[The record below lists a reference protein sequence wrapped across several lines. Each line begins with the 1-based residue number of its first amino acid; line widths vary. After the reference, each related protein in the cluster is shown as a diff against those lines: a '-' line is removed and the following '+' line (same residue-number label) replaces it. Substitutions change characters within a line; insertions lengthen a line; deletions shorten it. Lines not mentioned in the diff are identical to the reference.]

1 MVNGHKPAYNKE
13 QGVGHPSFD
22 HDLPTMALFYND
34 LEMFGGE
41 NLQITQYRRKKAK
54 KANSQTHAST
64 QTHFASSQ

>member
-41 NLQITQYRRKKAK
+41 TLQITSY
-54 KANSQTHAST
+54 
-64 QTHFASSQ
+64 